1 MNKEKVF
8 SIVAAVIEV
17 SPSDITIDSV
27 NDDFEGWDSIAHM
40 TIVTALEEETGEMF
54 SEEEIVEMLSIE
66 GMLQV
71 VGV

>member
-8 SIVAAVIEV
+8 SIVAAVIDIL
-17 SPSDITIDSV
+17 PSDITIDSV
-27 NDDFEGWDSIAHM
+27 NDDFERWDSIAHM
-40 TIVTALEEETGEMF
+40 TIVTALEEQTGEMF
-54 SEEEIVEMLSIE
+54 SEEEIVEMLSIK